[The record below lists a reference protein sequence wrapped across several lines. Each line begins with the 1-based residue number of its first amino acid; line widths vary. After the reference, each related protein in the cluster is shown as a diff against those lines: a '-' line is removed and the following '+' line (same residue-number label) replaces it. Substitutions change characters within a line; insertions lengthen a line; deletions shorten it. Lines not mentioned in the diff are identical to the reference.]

1 MSARAR
7 VRAAYVLASAVGA
20 AAFLYPFWLPDGA
33 LSTRSADAPIVAG
46 LVGALA
52 VAAVMVEVRAGT
64 MAGADVALLGMLS
77 AMAGLLRLLDLP
89 GGGSGIFFLVILGAV
104 AFGPRTG
111 FLLGLFSMALSAVI
125 TGGIGPWLPFQMLVL
140 AWVAAAVGVV
150 GRATRHL
157 RPRAEV
163 AVLVVV
169 AWLAAFAYG
178 LLINLWSWPLTPGD
192 GRLQWR
198 PGLGVAEAASH
209 YWAFYVGTSLGWDAA
224 GAVAN
229 AVGVAVLGV
238 PVLRTLR
245 RFAHRLDPVVE
256 LEAPEE
262 RAGAL
267 SGALSGAPAA
277 TPGSTAAR

>member
-1 MSARAR
+1 MTAAGR
-7 VRAAYVLASAVGA
+7 VRVAYVLASIVGA
-20 AAFLYPFWLPDGA
+20 AAFLYPFWLPAQDGA
-33 LSTRSADAPIVAG
+33 LATRSADAPIVAG

-52 VAAVMVEVRAGT
+52 VAAVLVEVRSGT

-140 AWVAAAVGVV
+140 AWVAAAVGAI
-150 GRATRHL
+150 GRLTRHL
-157 RPRAEV
+157 RPRVEV
-163 AVLVVV
+163 AALAGV

-178 LLINLWSWPLTPGD
+178 LLINLWSWPLIPGD

-198 PGLGVAEAASH
+198 PGLGVTEAASH

-224 GAVAN
+224 GAIAN

-256 LEAPEE
+256 LEAADAP
-262 RAGAL
+262 GDPL
-267 SGALSGAPAA
+267 SAAPAA
-277 TPGSTAAR
+277 TPGPTAAR